1 MDVPVGVFGGEL
13 PVFPPI
19 WAATGTSI
27 YASCGQPAGI
37 TGRGG
42 RRFARSPGSTRCLG
56 SVSRDHKARA
66 VELVETASG
75 LENLDQHSWSVGQ
88 PSPRWPAHIR
98 LAQPAASLTR
108 DASSGSVGHRKG
120 DVGATAA

>member
-1 MDVPVGVFGGEL
+1 MDVPVRGFWGEL
-13 PVFPPI
+13 ALFPPI
-19 WAATGTSI
+19 SAETGTSI

-56 SVSRDHKARA
+56 SVSRDHKARV

-75 LENLDQHSWSVGQ
+75 LENLDQHSWLVGQ

-108 DASSGSVGHRKG
+108 DASSGLSGTGKE
-120 DVGATAA
+120 T

>member
-1 MDVPVGVFGGEL
+1 MDVPVGVFGGEM

-19 WAATGTSI
+19 SAATGTSI
-27 YASCGQPAGI
+27 YARCWTAAGI

-42 RRFARSPGSTRCLG
+42 RRFAGRPGSTRCL
-56 SVSRDHKARA
+56 SSISRDHKARV

-75 LENLDQHSWSVGQ
+75 LENLDQHSWSVGH

-108 DASSGSVGHRKG
+108 DASSGLSGTGKE
-120 DVGATAA
+120 T

>member
-56 SVSRDHKARA
+56 SVSRDHKARV
-66 VELVETASG
+66 VEFVETASG
-75 LENLDQHSWSVGQ
+75 LENLDQHSWWSV
-88 PSPRWPAHIR
+88 SPALGGRP
-98 LAQPAASLTR
+98 T
-108 DASSGSVGHRKG
+108 SGWRSRRPR
-120 DVGATAA
+120 